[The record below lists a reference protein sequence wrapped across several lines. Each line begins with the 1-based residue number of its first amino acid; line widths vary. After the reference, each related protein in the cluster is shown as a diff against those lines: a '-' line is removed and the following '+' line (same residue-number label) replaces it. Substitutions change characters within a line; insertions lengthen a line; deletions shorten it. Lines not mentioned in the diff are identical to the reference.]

1 MNIIDAHIHIWHS
14 GTPRGAHRQAPYSAL
29 EVLSDMD
36 QAGVSAA
43 IIQPPAWDASANA
56 IAIEA
61 ARAHPTRL
69 AILGNFPL
77 DHPNRLEILRS
88 WKQPTNMLGLRYIL
102 NDPVHLQWIE
112 NHELDWLW
120 STAQDEGIP
129 IAIAAS
135 SHLQIFTFIA
145 KHYPHLKLIIDHLGV
160 PLDATG
166 AQAFSQMGILKG
178 LAAFPNI
185 AIKATAVPAYAT
197 DPYPY
202 NSIEADVKFIY
213 EAFGPERFFW
223 GSDIT
228 KLQCT
233 WTQCID
239 LFLHEY
245 HWIGQEEKEL
255 VMGKA
260 LANWLNWLNWST

>member
-1 MNIIDAHIHIWHS
+1 M
-14 GTPRGAHRQAPYSAL
+14 
-29 EVLSDMD
+29 
-36 QAGVSAA
+36 
-43 IIQPPAWDASANA
+43 
-56 IAIEA
+56 
-61 ARAHPTRL
+61 
-69 AILGNFPL
+69 
-77 DHPNRLEILRS
+77 
-88 WKQPTNMLGLRYIL
+88 
-102 NDPVHLQWIE
+102 
-112 NHELDWLW
+112 
-120 STAQDEGIP
+120 
-129 IAIAAS
+129 
-135 SHLQIFTFIA
+135 
-145 KHYPHLKLIIDHLGV
+145 

-245 HWIGQEEKEL
+245 HWIDQEEKEL